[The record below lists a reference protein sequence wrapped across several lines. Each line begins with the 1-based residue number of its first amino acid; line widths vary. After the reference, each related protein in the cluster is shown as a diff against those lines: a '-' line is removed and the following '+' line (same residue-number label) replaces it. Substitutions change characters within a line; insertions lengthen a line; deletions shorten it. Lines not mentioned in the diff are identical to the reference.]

1 MEVIPVIRERIKRYG
16 IPNAELARRVGMH
29 PEMLRRCLNGT
40 RKLRAT
46 ELVSLCHELGLKL
59 DDFEK
64 VSA

>member
-1 MEVIPVIRERIKRYG
+1 MELIPVIKARMKDFG
-16 IPNAELARRVGMH
+16 IPNAELARRAGMH

-59 DDFEK
+59 SDFEK